1 MKIGL
6 SYDEGTPKYRLY
18 TGALIAAA
26 ERANIDATPLWLAG
40 AGQALDE
47 TALQTIDGLI
57 LTGGADVEP
66 SRYGRTDAEG
76 LCTISP
82 GRDDVELR
90 ILKRAIARRL
100 PILAICRGMQL
111 LNVLQGGS
119 LIPDLATRSAHQLP
133 DEQRH
138 PVNVDADSA
147 LAILV
152 GTLTGDVTSS
162 HHQAVDR
169 LGEDLRVSARH
180 ADGTV
185 ESIEWTQPM
194 RKPWLAAVQW
204 HPERMGPDEPLA
216 GPIYKAFLQA
226 VAASHG

>member
-26 ERANIDATPLWLAG
+26 ERANIDVTPFWLAG
-40 AGQALDE
+40 ADRSLDR
-47 TALQTIDGLI
+47 TAIETIDGLV

-66 SRYGRTDAEG
+66 GRYGFADPQRRCDT
-76 LCTISP
+76 SP
-82 GRDDVELR
+82 GRDEIELA
-90 ILKRAIARRL
+90 ILARAIERRL

-111 LNVLQGGS
+111 LNVSQGGT
-119 LIPDLATRSAHQLP
+119 LVPDLPTGPTHQLP
-133 DEQRH
+133 DDQRH
-138 PVNVDADSA
+138 PVHVEAESA

-152 GTLTGDVTSS
+152 GTLTGNATSS

-169 LGEDLRVSARH
+169 LGDDLRVCARH
-180 ADGTV
+180 ADGTI
-185 ESIEWTQPM
+185 EAIEWAQPM
-194 RKPWLAAVQW
+194 RKPWLVAVQW
-204 HPERMGPDEPLA
+204 HPERMGPDEALA